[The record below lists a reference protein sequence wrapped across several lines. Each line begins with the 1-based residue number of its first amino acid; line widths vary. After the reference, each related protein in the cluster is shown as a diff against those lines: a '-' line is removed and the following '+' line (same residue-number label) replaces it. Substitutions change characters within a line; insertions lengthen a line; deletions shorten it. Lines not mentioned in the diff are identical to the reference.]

1 MTGNELHDIDVCN
14 LNVDS
19 GDEEGEEEEEGSNTN
34 DSVHTGNNN
43 NKEEEDDDDNNN
55 CDTESITEQQEGIL
69 ASDSHTN
76 QREEVVDEE
85 EDDDTEDDHNN
96 NNRKNNINNCENSP
110 RHQDNMSLKENRN
123 QMPVTVFRSKSFA
136 GMVNVRPRSAP
147 GTPVLGETLRRS
159 PRVYTQPPQRSKR
172 LGIGSHK
179 APKIP
184 KLPQPSR
191 AVLMF
196 ESVKKGIR

>member
-19 GDEEGEEEEEGSNTN
+19 GDEEGEEEEEEEEGSNNNTN
-34 DSVHTGNNN
+34 
-43 NKEEEDDDDNNN
+43 EEEDNDDDHN
-55 CDTESITEQQEGIL
+55 CDTDSITEQQECIL
-69 ASDSHTN
+69 AGDSN
-76 QREEVVDEE
+76 KNKKKEVVDEE
-85 EDDDTEDDHNN
+85 EENDDDSNN
-96 NNRKNNINNCENSP
+96 NNNNKRKNSTDNCENSP
-110 RHQDNMSLKENRN
+110 RYQDNMSLKENRN